1 MTPDLLTYTEA
12 AAALS
17 VSRRTLFR
25 MIAAHHLTPVQMPR
39 PSRLGTV
46 PRISRAQVEAITG
59 TERAS

>member
-25 MIAAHHLTPVQMPR
+25 MIAAGHLTPIPMPR

-46 PRISRAQVEAITG
+46 PRIARAQVEAITRAV
-59 TERAS
+59 RAS